1 MRIAEAVES
10 LSADFR
16 AAGIDEARA
25 DARLLVAFA
34 LNADALYVRMHA
46 AEELDPD
53 ASAKLDSLRR
63 RRLAREPVSKITG
76 SRGFWRLDLK
86 VTRDVL
92 DPRPDSETLIDEA
105 LRRLPDKKAP
115 LRILDLGTGSGCLA
129 LALLCELP
137 LAKAVGTDR
146 SEAALEIARENAR
159 LNGLDGR
166 FEALALDWTANGWTD
181 GLDPPFDVIIS
192 NPPYIAETERG
203 TLSPEV
209 LEFDPEGA
217 LFGGAD
223 GLDAYEALLP
233 AVGAL
238 LKKDGFAVFEFG
250 KGQHDAVREKG
261 EAAKL
266 AFDGFGTDMAG
277 IVRCIVFRP
286 EKQENACIIGG
297 KSVR

>member
-1 MRIAEAVES
+1 MRIGEAVES
-10 LSADFR
+10 LSADFL

-46 AEELDPD
+46 TDDLDAD

-63 RRLAREPVSKITG
+63 RRLSHEPVSKITG

-92 DPRPDSETLIDEA
+92 DPRPDSETLIEEV

-137 LAKAVGTDR
+137 LAKAIGTDR
-146 SEAALEIARENAR
+146 SAEALDVARENAR

-166 FEALALDWTANGWTD
+166 FEARLCDWTAGGWTN
-181 GLDPPFDVIIS
+181 GLNPPFDVIVS

-203 TLSPEV
+203 TLAPEV
-209 LEFDPEGA
+209 RDFDPEGA

-223 GLDAYEALLP
+223 GLDAYKTLLP
-233 AVGAL
+233 LVGSL
-238 LKKDGFAVFEFG
+238 LKKEGFAVFEFG
-250 KGQHDAVREKG
+250 KGQHDAVRGQG
-261 EAAKL
+261 EAAGL
-266 AFDGFGTDMAG
+266 FFDGFGTDLAG
-277 IVRCIVFRP
+277 ISRCIVFRP
-286 EKQENACIIGG
+286 
-297 KSVR
+297 